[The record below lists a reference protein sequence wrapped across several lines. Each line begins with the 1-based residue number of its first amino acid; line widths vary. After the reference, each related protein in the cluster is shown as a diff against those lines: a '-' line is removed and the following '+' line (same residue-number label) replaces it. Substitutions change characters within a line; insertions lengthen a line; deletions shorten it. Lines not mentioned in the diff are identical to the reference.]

1 MNALV
6 DHNSKAWDQ
15 KVETGNEWTVAVER
29 HVIEQAKKGNWDIR
43 LTPMKSVPKDWFPP
57 VKGLKVL
64 CLASGGGQQAPVLAA
79 AGAEVTVLDNS
90 EQQLGQDRMVAD
102 RDGLTIRTVK
112 GSMNDLSQFEDE
124 SFDFIVHP
132 VSNVFVEDIL
142 PVWKEANRVLKRNG
156 VLISGFVNPVVFLFD
171 IELEE
176 QGVLKVKHS
185 IPYADSEDL
194 PKHKV
199 KQLIENNEALE
210 FGHSLEDQI
219 KGQLDAGFIVTGFYE
234 DKGGFV
240 LDQYINTYSATRSIK
255 V

>member
-15 KVETGNEWTVAVER
+15 KVETGNEWTVAVEQ

-43 LTPMKSVPKDWFPP
+43 VTPMKDVPRDWFPP
-57 VKGLKVL
+57 VNGLKVL
-64 CLASGGGQQAPVLAA
+64 CLASGGGQQGPILAA
-79 AGAEVTVLDNS
+79 AGADVTVLDNS
-90 EQQLGQDRMVAD
+90 EKQLDQDRIVAE
-102 RDGLTIRTVK
+102 RDDLRIHTVK
-112 GSMNDLSQFEDE
+112 GSMDDLSQFQDE
-124 SFDFIVHP
+124 SFDVIVHP
-132 VSNVFVEDIL
+132 VANVFVENVL
-142 PVWKEANRVLKRNG
+142 PVWKEAHRVLKRNG
-156 VLISGFVNPVVFLFD
+156 TLISGFVNPVVFLFD
-171 IELEE
+171 VELEQ
-176 QGVLKVKHS
+176 QGILKVKHS

-199 KQLIENNEALE
+199 KKLIENNEALE

-219 KGQLDAGFIVTGFYE
+219 KGQIDAGFIVTGFYE

-240 LDQYINTYSATRSIK
+240 LDQYIHTYSATRSVK